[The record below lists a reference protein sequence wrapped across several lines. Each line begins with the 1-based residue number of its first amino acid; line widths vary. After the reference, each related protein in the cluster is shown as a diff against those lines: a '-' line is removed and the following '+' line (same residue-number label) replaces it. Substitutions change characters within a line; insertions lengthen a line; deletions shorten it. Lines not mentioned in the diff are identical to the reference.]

1 MTQTE
6 VPIDQPRRRTARP
19 ALPYKQHDH
28 LAPITPAAGGAR
40 DRLAIDTVLELL
52 PTSTWARR
60 HKGTAD
66 VGPRRILSWLDTYPG
81 SGWQDRWVTSGADN
95 DLAWIDTLIS
105 ADDPRI
111 PSSQHSQL
119 MDGVAR
125 LLRGRIVFPS
135 YGFLTSYNPAT
146 LYPRARA
153 AFRPD
158 LFERFDSRAGQ
169 LAGTRR
175 QHNCAL
181 VVASKLVLHTGRDL
195 DELTPEHLLAYR
207 AWHFSVFRKSPS
219 GLDLAWSVLAEVA
232 DFEEYATLADAV
244 RLGQRTT
251 TELVDAY
258 DVKHRTVREV
268 LIRYLDERRAGLDYN
283 TFLHIIWALVGV
295 FWADIEH
302 HHPGLDTLNLPAEVV
317 DAWKQRLRTVT
328 TNDGGS
334 RPRRER
340 TRILITVRSF
350 YRDLQQWAA
359 DDPAWA
365 AWSFPNPIRKNDTA
379 GFIKAK
385 AKTTAAMH
393 QRVRER
399 LPHLPILVDTAE
411 RLKTEQAALLAAT
424 NAAAVGQTFEHAG
437 RQYRRRALKSLDRRG
452 AYQLLEPPTRI
463 EDLTTGEQI
472 DVGKKEHESFWG
484 WAVIETLRHTGI
496 RVEELLEI
504 THLALVSYRVPATG
518 ELVPMLQIVPS
529 KTNEERLLLV
539 SPELANVLAIIIT
552 RLRTENG
559 GTIPLTARYDK
570 HERVIGSPLPHLFQH
585 RHGWSWA
592 IPVDRTI
599 QKWLNQILQRTGLRD
614 AAGAPLRCTPHDFR
628 RMFATEA
635 VSGGLPIHIVA
646 KLLGHKTIDTTQ
658 AYTAIFDD
666 ELVRSYRSY
675 LDARRTLRP
684 EEEYREPSDE
694 EWRDFEQ
701 HFEQRKLELGTCGR
715 PYGTPCKHEHA
726 CIRCPSL
733 RVDPRARD
741 RIVDIIANLRARI
754 DEARANG
761 WTGEVEG
768 LKVSLNAAAA
778 KLVSLDKMRGRDRDT
793 SGGIT
798 ELGIPV
804 IISAT
809 P

>member
-1 MTQTE
+1 VTQTA

-19 ALPYKQHDH
+19 ALLYKPHDH
-28 LAPITPAAGGAR
+28 LAPNTPTMGGAR
-40 DRLAIDTVLELL
+40 DQLAIDAVLELL
-52 PTSTWARR
+52 PDTTWTRR
-60 HKGTAD
+60 HKSTE
-66 VGPRRILSWLDTYPG
+66 VGARRILSWLDSHPG
-81 SGWQDRWVTSGADN
+81 CGWQDRWITSGADT
-95 DLAWIDTLIS
+95 DLGWVDTLIS
-105 ADDPRI
+105 AADPRI
-111 PSSQHSQL
+111 PYTQHGEL
-119 MDGVAR
+119 MDGLAR
-125 LLRGRIVFPS
+125 LLLGRIVFPG
-135 YGFLTSYNPAT
+135 YGFLTRYKAAT
-146 LYPRARA
+146 LYPRVRA
-153 AFRPD
+153 SFRPD
-158 LFERFDSRAGQ
+158 LFERFDARADR
-169 LAGTRR
+169 LAATRR
-175 QHNCAL
+175 QHNSAL

-195 DELTPEHLLAYR
+195 DGLTVDDLLTYR
-207 AWHFSVFRKSPS
+207 AWHFDVFGKAPS
-219 GLDLAWSVLAEVA
+219 GLDLAWSVLAEIA
-232 DFEEYATLADAV
+232 DFHEYATLADAV

-258 DVKHRTVREV
+258 DVKTRAVREV
-268 LIRYLDERRAGLDYN
+268 LVRYLDERRAGLDYN
-283 TFLHIIWALVGV
+283 TFLHIVWALVGV

-302 HHPGLDTLNLPAEVV
+302 HHPGLDTLNLPVDV
-317 DAWKQRLRTVT
+317 IDAWKQRLQTVT
-328 TNDGGS
+328 TKDGGS

-340 TRILITVRSF
+340 MRILIIVRSF
-350 YRDLQQWAA
+350 YRDLQQWAVE
-359 DDPAWA
+359 DPAWA
-365 AWSFPNPIRKNDTA
+365 AWSFPNPVRKNDTA
-379 GFIKAK
+379 GLRKAR

-399 LPHLPILVDTAE
+399 LPHLPILIDTAD

-424 NAAAVGQTFEHAG
+424 KATAVGQTFEHAG
-437 RQYRRRALKSLDRRG
+437 GHYRRRALKSLDRSG
-452 AYQLLEPPTRI
+452 AYQLEESPTLI
-463 EDLTTGEQI
+463 EDLTTGEQF

-504 THLALVSYRVPATG
+504 THLALVSYRLPATG
-518 ELVPMLQIVPS
+518 ELIPMLQIVPS

-539 SPELANVLAIIIT
+539 SPELANVLATIIT
-552 RLRTENG
+552 RLRNENG
-559 GTIPLTARYDK
+559 GTIPLTARYDR
-570 HERVIGSPLPHLFQH
+570 HERVTGSPLPHLFQH
-585 RHGWSWA
+585 RHGWSWS
-592 IPVDRTI
+592 IPADRTI
-599 QKWLNQILQRTGLRD
+599 QKWLNQVLLRTGLQD
-614 AAGAPLRCTPHDFR
+614 AAGQPLHCTPHDFR

-635 VSGGLPIHIVA
+635 VNGGLPIHIVA
-646 KLLGHKTIDTTQ
+646 KLLGHKTINTTQ

-694 EWRDFEQ
+694 EWRDFQQ

-715 PYGTPCKHEHA
+715 PYGSPCKHEHA

-741 RIVDIIANLRARI
+741 RLVEIIANLRDRI

-778 KLVSLDKMRGRDRDT
+778 KLVTLDKMRGGDRENP
-793 SGGIT
+793 SRIT
-798 ELGIPV
+798 ELGIP
-804 IISAT
+804 IISDSS